1 MGYSLNNKYSS
12 MAILNNNNNLGNRNI
27 VSNQGE
33 NLNINN
39 SKIKIL
45 PAKQMINNSTNII
58 LKNSKIKYENIG
70 LTSESSNIN
79 IINNIQQN
87 KNTTKIN
94 FNIINT
100 NNGINN
106 QISNNMNNISL
117 NIKKK
122 TNTNDDYISY
132 DTESNDSSPRSTPGV
147 AISNSN
153 SNLINN
159 LNSQQRFSSLDDIK
173 SDAVK
178 NQNNLIPNANNI
190 SKNLNVNYNFSK
202 IQGNNINFESNSQ
215 IPKNLKMN
223 FSSGPE
229 EKGNLINSYSIGLLG
244 QSVGNEQYPNA
255 DSINIKNNKKIS
267 YIQGPSNNS
276 SINSQILNMNNNS
289 NNSNENIPDILN
301 VSDSLRN
308 KLFKQILDIYKT
320 NPDKLLNDLGP
331 TDFAKVNYIF

>member
-1 MGYSLNNKYSS
+1 
-12 MAILNNNNNLGNRNI
+12 
-27 VSNQGE
+27 
-33 NLNINN
+33 
-39 SKIKIL
+39 
-45 PAKQMINNSTNII
+45 
-58 LKNSKIKYENIG
+58 
-70 LTSESSNIN
+70 
-79 IINNIQQN
+79 
-87 KNTTKIN
+87 
-94 FNIINT
+94 
-100 NNGINN
+100 
-106 QISNNMNNISL
+106 
-117 NIKKK
+117 
-122 TNTNDDYISY
+122 
-132 DTESNDSSPRSTPGV
+132 
-147 AISNSN
+147 
-153 SNLINN
+153 
-159 LNSQQRFSSLDDIK
+159 
-173 SDAVK
+173 
-178 NQNNLIPNANNI
+178 
-190 SKNLNVNYNFSK
+190 
-202 IQGNNINFESNSQ
+202 
-215 IPKNLKMN
+215 MN